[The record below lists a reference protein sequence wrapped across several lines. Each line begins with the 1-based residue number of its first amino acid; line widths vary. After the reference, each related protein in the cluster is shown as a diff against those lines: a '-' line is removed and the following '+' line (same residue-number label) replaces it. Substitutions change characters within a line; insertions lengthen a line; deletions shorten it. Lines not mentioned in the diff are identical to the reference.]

1 MGTRAGGGLKWVTS
15 MALDGLARLARK
27 RGAGS
32 PSLPSGA
39 RLYAVGDIHGR
50 LDLLDALAEQIRADL
65 VCAPP
70 EVMTIF
76 LGDYVDRGPASAG
89 VLDRLS
95 RGDFPTPIYALR
107 GNHEDVFMRFL
118 DDETVL
124 EDWRGFGGIETLQSY
139 GVDVM
144 DAIRRGGYGLARK
157 SLLDRMPREHR
168 SFLEQTRFAASL
180 GDYFFCHA
188 GVRPGVALK
197 SQKPKDLLWIRED
210 FLRHEGSWGQIIVH
224 GHTPVPRPEVLP
236 NRINVDTGAFA
247 SSILTALVLEGR
259 ERRFLS
265 TQNAPGLFHSK
276 WNR

>member
-1 MGTRAGGGLKWVTS
+1 
-15 MALDGLARLARK
+15 MAPKSLAWLTRK
-27 RGAGS
+27 RDAGP

-39 RLYAVGDIHGR
+39 RIYAIGDIHGR
-50 LDLLDALAEQIRADL
+50 LDLLDGLAEQIRADL
-65 VCAPP
+65 VSAPP

-107 GNHEDVFMRFL
+107 GNHEDVVMRFL

-124 EDWRGFGGIETLQSY
+124 ESWRRFGGIETLRSY
-139 GVDVM
+139 GVDVTE
-144 DAIRRGGYGLARK
+144 AIRGAGYDLARK
-157 SLLDRMPREHR
+157 SLLTRMPPEHR
-168 SFLEQTRFAASL
+168 LFLEQTRFAASL

-188 GVRPGVALK
+188 GVRPGVALN
-197 SQKPKDLLWIRED
+197 SQNPKDLLWIRED
-210 FLRHEGSWGQIIVH
+210 FLRHKGSWSQIIVH

-236 NRINVDTGAFA
+236 NRINIDTGAFA
-247 SSILTALVLEGR
+247 SSILTALVLEGP

-265 TQNAPGLFHSK
+265 TESAPEPKNAP
-276 WNR
+276 

>member
-1 MGTRAGGGLKWVTS
+1 MIFNN
-15 MALDGLARLARK
+15 LARLARK
-27 RGAGS
+27 WDTGPS
-32 PSLPSGA
+32 SLPSGV
-39 RLYAVGDIHGR
+39 RIYAVGDIHGR

-65 VCAPP
+65 VSAPP
-70 EVMTIF
+70 EVMTVF

-107 GNHEDVFMRFL
+107 GNHEDVVMRFL

-124 EDWRGFGGIETLQSY
+124 ESWRGFGGIATLRSY
-139 GVDVM
+139 GVDVTEP
-144 DAIRRGGYGLARK
+144 IRGGGYGVARQSLLAR
-157 SLLDRMPREHR
+157 MPPEHR
-168 SFLEQTRFAASL
+168 LFLERTHFAASL

-188 GVRPGVALK
+188 GVRPGVAP
-197 SQKPKDLLWIRED
+197 QCQNPTDLLWIREE
-210 FLRHEGSWGQIIVH
+210 FLCHKGSWGQIIVH

-265 TQNAPGLFHSK
+265 TGSALEPKSAP
-276 WNR
+276 

>member
-1 MGTRAGGGLKWVTS
+1 
-15 MALDGLARLARK
+15 MAFNSLAPLARK
-27 RGAGS
+27 RDAGPS
-32 PSLPSGA
+32 SLPSGV
-39 RLYAVGDIHGR
+39 RIYAVGDIHGR

-65 VCAPP
+65 ISAPP

-107 GNHEDVFMRFL
+107 GNHEEVVLRFL
-118 DDETVL
+118 DDATVL
-124 EDWRGFGGIETLQSY
+124 EGWRGFGGIDMLRSY
-139 GVDVM
+139 GVDVT
-144 DAIRRGGYGLARK
+144 DAIRGAGYDLARK
-157 SLLDRMPREHR
+157 SLLARMPPEHR
-168 SFLEQTRFAASL
+168 LFLEQTRFAASL

-188 GVRPGVALK
+188 GVRPGVPLK
-197 SQKPKDLLWIRED
+197 RQNPKDLLWIRED
-210 FLRHEGSWGQIIVH
+210 FLRHKGSWGQFIVH

-247 SSILTALVLEGR
+247 SSILTALVLEGP

-265 TQNAPGLFHSK
+265 TESAPK
-276 WNR
+276 PECAP